1 VTGDEPARQPDE
13 PARERDEAARQ
24 PDEREDRDERVAFG
38 LTVDGE
44 PREVKDAWWSD
55 SLLTVLRERLGVTGP
70 KIACGHGRCGA
81 CAVRL
86 DGELACACLVPAA
99 AAAGSDVATVAALT
113 PADGGLTDVQQ
124 AFLACG
130 ATQCGYCTPGFV
142 LAVTDLL
149 DRNPAPTR
157 EETLA
162 ALYGNVCRCT
172 GYGRILEAVETA
184 AAARRG
190 EPS

>member
-1 VTGDEPARQPDE
+1 MNGKATDRAAAGDERLSFA
-13 PARERDEAARQ
+13 
-24 PDEREDRDERVAFG
+24 

-44 PREVKDAWWSD
+44 PREVKDAWWFD
-55 SLLTVLRERLGVTGP
+55 SLLTVLRDRLGVTGP

-81 CAVRL
+81 CTVRL

-99 AAAGSDVATVAALT
+99 AASGSDVVTIASLHG
-113 PADGGLTDVQQ
+113 PDGGLTDVQE
-124 AFLACG
+124 AFLAAG

-149 DRNPAPTR
+149 ARNPSPTR
-157 EETLA
+157 EEILA

-172 GYGRILEAVETA
+172 GYGRIVAAVEALA
-184 AAARRG
+184 AVRRG
-190 EPS
+190 DPA

>member
-1 VTGDEPARQPDE
+1 VS
-13 PARERDEAARQ
+13 AA
-24 PDEREDRDERVAFG
+24 ERDERVAFA

-44 PREVKDAWWSD
+44 PREVKDAWWFD

-81 CAVRL
+81 CTVRL
-86 DGELACACLVPAA
+86 DGDLACSCLVPAA
-99 AAAGSDVATVAALT
+99 AAAGADVRTIASVRED
-113 PADGGLTDVQQ
+113 DGGLSAVQR
-124 AFLACG
+124 AFLEAG
-130 ATQCGYCTPGFV
+130 AVQCGYCTPGFV

-172 GYGRILEAVETA
+172 GYGRILEAVDRA

-190 EPS
+190 EPA